1 MKGKTKVP
9 PTGKQHKIE
18 QLGSTSVTFLHP
30 MPIFD
35 ALRQTFTPLKASQ
48 KLGIGRE
55 WFGAGCKTVYEIDPW
70 LHPIGT
76 REWGDF

>member
-1 MKGKTKVP
+1 
-9 PTGKQHKIE
+9 
-18 QLGSTSVTFLHP
+18 